1 MRLGQFLDATARAK
15 QFVTAKKDDN
25 THVPSAIQIFHET
38 TESRLSAPQSEYP
51 LRVGK
56 SAVPVVVP
64 VMPKLTPEVLEDRD
78 DEGGG
83 VDSEGGMVDE
93 DELVSVWQFAPRTR
107 ESKKAMQVKV
117 AFVKT
122 LWERIPLQFPAEAET
137 GGSAVEMQ
145 REKVCV
151 SLPRWRWTDSGN
163 P

>member
-1 MRLGQFLDATARAK
+1 VRLGQFLDATARAK
-15 QFVTAKKDDN
+15 QFVT
-25 THVPSAIQIFHET
+25 
-38 TESRLSAPQSEYP
+38 QSEYP

-64 VMPKLTPEVLEDRD
+64 VMPKLTPEVLEDKD

-83 VDSEGGMVDE
+83 VDSEEGMVDE

-107 ESKKAMQVKV
+107 ESKKAMQVNV

-122 LWERIPLQFPAEAET
+122 LWERIPLQFPAEA
-137 GGSAVEMQ
+137 
-145 REKVCV
+145 
-151 SLPRWRWTDSGN
+151 RWRWTDSGN